1 MLLPESE
8 EPPLRGGA
16 KGRILGAYHAEAV
29 RGLWPDHLHQLL
41 LAAELDAVDDRHAVA
56 HLQDT
61 ITLTLRVKARVRV
74 RVQGSG
80 SGIRVKVQG
89 RIRVRVR
96 ARVG

>member
-1 MLLPESE
+1 MFLPEPE
-8 EPPLRGGA
+8 EPALRGGA
-16 KGRILGAYHAEAV
+16 KGRVLGADHAEAV
-29 RGLWPDHLHQLL
+29 RGLRPDHLHQPL

-61 ITLTLRVKARVRV
+61 ITLTLRVEARVGV

-80 SGIRVKVQG
+80 SGVRVKVQG